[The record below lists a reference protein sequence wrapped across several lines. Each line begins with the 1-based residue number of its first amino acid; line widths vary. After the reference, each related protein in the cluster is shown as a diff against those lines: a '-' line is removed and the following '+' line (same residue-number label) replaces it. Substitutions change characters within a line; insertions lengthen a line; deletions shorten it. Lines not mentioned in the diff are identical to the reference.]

1 MQTEL
6 NAFYSIQQ
14 VLFHTLYMAG
24 TEFLSIFENNH
35 LFSAGRDVFSRAVF
49 PITFI
54 LTIICLV
61 CCENT
66 TSLIR
71 QPAQSNIVWGYNY
84 SYLIVEQSHKSCK
97 SICLFTRQFRLV
109 FSPFIL
115 FPLERK
121 AQDKSSLKPQSII
134 KLPTPPK
141 CIGTRRLLF
150 G

>member
-1 MQTEL
+1 MQTNL

-97 SICLFTRQFRLV
+97 SISVCLRSNLGLF
-109 FSPFIL
+109 FSPLSFFLLKGKLRI
-115 FPLERK
+115 
-121 AQDKSSLKPQSII
+121 SLA
-134 KLPTPPK
+134 
-141 CIGTRRLLF
+141 
-150 G
+150 